1 MKNKLLL
8 FAIPLATVCVVS
20 SCKKKPEPAAPVNV
34 PSTTA
39 VTPAEPQK
47 PVEPIVPAMS
57 PTDRAARL
65 GFAQMLTKDTETLML
80 FQNGAEVA
88 KRFKGSKM
96 YSFIKAQNPGI
107 DPEDAAEEVG
117 GIGAADY
124 MGTEFFLA
132 TGKSTALQSE
142 NLTNLS
148 NRLSYYQLRNSVQMM
163 VKGLTNPEGMEE
175 IDPMS
180 WMSDF
185 VKDPQGAISI
195 LEKSEMPPIIVGF
208 KSTPENK
215 EKIEQS
221 LASFTAQISQ
231 AGSSAEEIKFE
242 VEGREFAGTQLSG
255 QKLADELQADED
267 MMESFD
273 TQFGASTRQDLFKAI
288 AKKNLIA
295 VSGLVNDYA
304 IIFIGSRKEDFKL
317 ASTPSDSLAASPALA
332 FVDSYLDKNPVGILY
347 SQKGVLQAFS
357 KGGGL
362 ANMAKALRDGISG
375 NGKIDTREIEALL
388 DIIGER
394 EKDLTSLTQYS
405 DFGAV
410 AMLDEGF
417 KFETFG
423 GTNMPNIQGEQAN
436 KLGDIGK
443 TPDVALFAN
452 WSSNPAYNTKMKGYM
467 EALVETSYAVAK
479 NASAWDIKENEQYEQ
494 FRGYFTMFEEN
505 FSKDAVVLWDAV
517 STDLAGGLGN
527 ETALIIDLNGEMP
540 PLPDVPQ
547 ELVKDGKFPRISL
560 IQPVKDRAK
569 LAAAWDKIN
578 LSGESIMKQV
588 SKMSG
593 TEQAMLKPMDSTKGD
608 MVTWFFSG
616 VLIFTNDFNPSV
628 TLNDKWFV
636 ASTSKTHALDIAGV
650 AEKSNSGHTGAWMS
664 MDFDALRGCAT
675 HWLGAIEKNKD
686 AVFKENTSAAEDFTS
701 NQKMIKDGIDALQ
714 ELDQLTI
721 HAREEAGTARS
732 SIHLKTHKN

>member
-1 MKNKLLL
+1 
-8 FAIPLATVCVVS
+8 
-20 SCKKKPEPAAPVNV
+20 
-34 PSTTA
+34 
-39 VTPAEPQK
+39 
-47 PVEPIVPAMS
+47 
-57 PTDRAARL
+57 
-65 GFAQMLTKDTETLML
+65 
-80 FQNGAEVA
+80 
-88 KRFKGSKM
+88 
-96 YSFIKAQNPGI
+96 
-107 DPEDAAEEVG
+107 
-117 GIGAADY
+117 
-124 MGTEFFLA
+124 
-132 TGKSTALQSE
+132 
-142 NLTNLS
+142 
-148 NRLSYYQLRNSVQMM
+148 
-163 VKGLTNPEGMEE
+163 
-175 IDPMS
+175 
-180 WMSDF
+180 
-185 VKDPQGAISI
+185 
-195 LEKSEMPPIIVGF
+195 
-208 KSTPENK
+208 
-215 EKIEQS
+215 
-221 LASFTAQISQ
+221 
-231 AGSSAEEIKFE
+231 
-242 VEGREFAGTQLSG
+242 
-255 QKLADELQADED
+255 
-267 MMESFD
+267 
-273 TQFGASTRQDLFKAI
+273 
-288 AKKNLIA
+288 
-295 VSGLVNDYA
+295 
-304 IIFIGSRKEDFKL
+304 
-317 ASTPSDSLAASPALA
+317 
-332 FVDSYLDKNPVGILY
+332 
-347 SQKGVLQAFS
+347 
-357 KGGGL
+357 
-362 ANMAKALRDGISG
+362 
-375 NGKIDTREIEALL
+375 
-388 DIIGER
+388 
-394 EKDLTSLTQYS
+394 
-405 DFGAV
+405 
-410 AMLDEGF
+410 
-417 KFETFG
+417 
-423 GTNMPNIQGEQAN
+423 
-436 KLGDIGK
+436 
-443 TPDVALFAN
+443 
-452 WSSNPAYNTKMKGYM
+452 MKGYM

-479 NASAWDIKENEQYEQ
+479 NASAWDIKENEQFEQ
-494 FRGYFTMFEEN
+494 FKGYFTMFEEN

-616 VLIFTNDFNPSV
+616 VPIFTNDFNPSV